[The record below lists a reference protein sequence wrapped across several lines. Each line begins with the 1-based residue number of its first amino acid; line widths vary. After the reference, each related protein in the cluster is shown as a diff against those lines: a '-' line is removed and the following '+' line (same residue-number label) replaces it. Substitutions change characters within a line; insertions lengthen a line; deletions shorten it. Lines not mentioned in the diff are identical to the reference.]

1 MDRFFTMQYSFE
13 QGPIRPPSEAQSLL
27 IRVTRNCP
35 WNKCAFC
42 HSYEN
47 TRFSHRSVE
56 DIKGDI
62 RTVRDLT
69 DRIREISWKYGEG
82 GQVTH
87 EIADRVYRDNFS
99 YGDGMRSVVAWL
111 YFGGESVFL
120 QDADSL
126 ILKVDDLVDI
136 LTYIKEQLPSVN
148 RITSYCRSKTAKRKS
163 VDDFKRLHAAGLTR
177 IHVGL
182 ETGYD
187 PLLAFIKK
195 GATAA
200 DHIEGGQN
208 IVASGISLCEYIMPG
223 LGGDRWSR
231 EHAVETARV
240 LNAIN
245 PDFIRLRSLQVR
257 RGTALHEMMGK
268 GEFNPLPE
276 EDVLKEIRLLI
287 GEIDGIDS
295 RLVSDHILNLLEELE
310 GKFPEEKGKLL
321 DMIDRYFRLPE
332 EDRLIYRL
340 GRRKGIYRKIEDL
353 QDEQMYC
360 RLRAV
365 IEKYRQEGPEKLDR
379 DLRKIMHNYI

>member
-1 MDRFFTMQYSFE
+1 MQYSFE

-35 WNKCAFC
+35 WNKCVFC

-47 TRFSHRSVE
+47 TRFSLRSVE
-56 DIKGDI
+56 DIKEDI
-62 RTVRDLT
+62 RTVRDLI
-69 DRIREISWKYGEG
+69 DQIRQMSWKYGEG
-82 GQVTH
+82 GQVTY
-87 EIADRVYRDNFS
+87 EITDRIFRDPLSF
-99 YGDGMRSVVAWL
+99 GEGMRSVVAWL
-111 YFGGESVFL
+111 YYGGESVFL

-148 RITSYCRSKTAKRKS
+148 RITSYCRSKTATKKS
-163 VDDFKRLHAAGLTR
+163 VDDFKRLYAAGLTR

-182 ETGYD
+182 ETGHD
-187 PLLAFIKK
+187 PLLAFVKK
-195 GATAA
+195 GVTAA
-200 DHIEGGQN
+200 EHIEGGRH
-208 IVASGISLCEYIMPG
+208 IVASGISLCEYVMPG

-257 RGTALHEMMGK
+257 RGTALYEMMEK

-276 EDVLKEIRLLI
+276 ESVLKEIRLFI
-287 GEIDGIDS
+287 EGIDGIDS

-310 GKFPEEKGKLL
+310 GKLPEEKEKLL
-321 DMIDRYFRLPE
+321 HMIDDYFRLPE

-353 QDEQMYC
+353 RDEQTYC
-360 RLRAV
+360 RLRTV
-365 IEKYRQEGPEKLDR
+365 IEKYRREGSEKLDR
-379 DLRKIMHNYI
+379 DLRKIMHDYI